1 MDVKDYSQQLNQVKE
16 RYQDAAKDLRT
27 SSERDTNNIKETSDL
42 KLKKQSDVYS
52 NEKQKM
58 EEAASKNNEF
68 YTEKTRD
75 TIAKRQDEYR
85 KQMTASTSK
94 FDQEKNDMKQKYHD
108 KLSDVTNTYQT
119 SANENNRLHDQ
130 SKRLMNERFL
140 KTSGE
145 MQGDYN
151 SKINKFSENAEK
163 SVDAEKISDH
173 EQRKELETNY
183 RQELGD
189 LRGKAQEKNFKE
201 VGRLSEDNE
210 KLRTNFERERE
221 SANEQK
227 EARINDILKIK
238 NQESKEGQQSFI
250 DLRNKISA
258 KEAQEQEKTREMNA
272 KEAKSLDRKY
282 NEDLKSIQRLA
293 NQKINGNGEVEGLQA
308 DNKRLRSVYENR
320 IQSLGKNIAED
331 TVRMNEKENQNI
343 VATKEQ
349 LSALK
354 TKYNEE
360 RESSD
365 RDRDHDKKKEIQ
377 NLNEKNTA
385 AIDRYKDGAQMQ
397 AKSSENHL
405 EKSTNDS
412 KSRFKEQRIEF
423 GHVVNKINEKNI
435 ENMSTLKDDFAKDK
449 TQIQVKNQIELS
461 EEKRNLRD
469 KLQQSLSE
477 RDNSNS
483 LKIEEMKKET
493 IKIANTYEAKLE
505 QLARQNEK
513 EVNMLKANNEE
524 RKYKQDQMAA
534 IALDTNKQEHQ
545 LEVQN
550 LRSRYEKM
558 IEKDRVIGQQQTNR
572 IIQGYEDQLER
583 ERLGHQK
590 ELSLRTN
597 EAQTQFERW
606 VKGSELEK
614 ETIRTQYEDRIDH
627 MKLSSLEQVSSKKA

>member
-1 MDVKDYSQQLNQVKE
+1 MS
-16 RYQDAAKDLRT
+16 AT
-27 SSERDTNNIKETSDL
+27 
-42 KLKKQSDVYS
+42 
-52 NEKQKM
+52 
-58 EEAASKNNEF
+58 
-68 YTEKTRD
+68 
-75 TIAKRQDEYR
+75 
-85 KQMTASTSK
+85 TSK
-94 FDQEKNDMKQKYHD
+94 FDQEKNDLKQKYHD
-108 KLSDVTNTYQT
+108 KLSDVTSTYQT

-140 KTSGE
+140 KTSDE

-151 SKINKFSENAEK
+151 SKINKFSDNAEK
-163 SVDAEKISDH
+163 SVKSEKESDH
-173 EQRKELETNY
+173 EQRKELENNY

-238 NQESKEGQQSFI
+238 NQESKEGQQSFV

-258 KEAQEQEKTREMNA
+258 KESQEQEKTREINA
-272 KEAKSLDRKY
+272 KEAKSLDHKY
-282 NEDLKSIQRLA
+282 NEDLKTIQRLA
-293 NQKINGNGEVEGLQA
+293 NQKIKGNGEVEGLQA

-320 IQSLGKNIAED
+320 IESLGKNITED

-349 LSALK
+349 LTGLK

-365 RDRDHDKKKEIQ
+365 RDRDHEKKKEIQ

-385 AIDRYKDGAQMQ
+385 AIDRYKDSAQMQ
-397 AKSSENHL
+397 AKSSDNHL
-405 EKSTNDS
+405 EKSTNES
-412 KSRFKEQRIEF
+412 KTRFKEQRIEF

-435 ENMSTLKDDFAKDK
+435 ENMSTLKEDFAKDK
-449 TQIQVKNQIELS
+449 TKIQLKNQIELS

-483 LKIEEMKKET
+483 LKIEEMKKD
-493 IKIANTYEAKLE
+493 IVKISNTYEAKLE

-513 EVNMLKANNEE
+513 EVNMLKANSEE
-524 RKYKQDQMAA
+524 RKYKQDQLS
-534 IALDTNKQEHQ
+534 ALALETNKQEHQ

-550 LRSRYEKM
+550 LRSHYEKM
-558 IEKDRVIGQQQTNR
+558 IEKDRVLGQQQTNR
-572 IIQGYEDQLER
+572 IIQGYEDQLDR

-614 ETIRTQYEDRIDH
+614 ETIKTQYEDRIDH
-627 MKLSSLEQVSSKKA
+627 LKLSSLEQVSSKKA